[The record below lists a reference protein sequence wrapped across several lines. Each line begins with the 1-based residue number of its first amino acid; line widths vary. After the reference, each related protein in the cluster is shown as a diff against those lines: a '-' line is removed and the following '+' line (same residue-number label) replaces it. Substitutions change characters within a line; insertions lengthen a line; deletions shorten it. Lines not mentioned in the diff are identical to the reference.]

1 MINSFAGV
9 RNGMLVLFAVALV
22 HMLLNGNMAASPP
35 NVSVAKDIVA
45 RAPVKPPRMSTPVK
59 ELKSDDFMAA
69 WPPGPDDLSVGI
81 TQRATQRG
89 IVSPS
94 TKDADERAA
103 LHRLVF
109 ADEEP
114 SDKLKSLE
122 PSRYM
127 DYSSPQLSAEGGT
140 STGLFKINND
150 PPRGALNDD
159 ITGIEGWGAGF
170 AIL

>member
-9 RNGMLVLFAVALV
+9 RNGILVLFAVTLA
-22 HMLLNGNMAASPP
+22 HMLLNGNTAASPP
-35 NVSVAKDIVA
+35 NVSVAKQSVA
-45 RAPVKPPRMSTPVK
+45 RAPIKPPRMSTPVK

-89 IVSPS
+89 IASPS
-94 TKDADERAA
+94 TKHADERAA

-114 SDKLKSLE
+114 SDTLKGLE
-122 PSRYM
+122 PSI

-150 PPRGALNDD
+150 SPLGALNDD

-170 AIL
+170 AMI